1 MITRNEKFKIL
12 LLGAGGLMGSS
23 VAIDL
28 SSKNHT
34 LYAPNKTECNL
45 LNLENLKS
53 IILNFSPTHIINCA
67 GYTNVDA
74 AEKKEN
80 SKNLFEIN
88 VELVKFL
95 SAISLSKKISLY
107 HISTASVFNSKKI
120 ELIPNDHNRNPV
132 NNYNI
137 SKVKSELIVESY
149 LRDGAKIYT
158 FRPYWLY
165 GIRKDSFINHL
176 LRAVAENKKM
186 QIVADQYGQPTFVE
200 EVSKMIIKILEEQV
214 VEPGFYP
221 ATSKGITNRIDW
233 AKTVFTYFGADHN
246 LIEPVNSSD
255 YDALARRPFNCALDH
270 DELTKNQI
278 FMTEWDKSIL
288 KYLEKY
294 YPKNKL

>member
-1 MITRNEKFKIL
+1 MRTRNEKFKIL
-12 LLGAGGLMGSS
+12 LLGADGLLGNAL
-23 VAIDL
+23 AIDL
-28 SSKNHT
+28 GSKNYT
-34 LYAPNKTECNL
+34 LYTPNKSECNL
-45 LNLENLKS
+45 LNLENLENTV
-53 IILNFSPTHIINCA
+53 LNFSPTHIINCA

-80 SKNLFEIN
+80 SENLFKIN
-88 VELVKFL
+88 VELVEFL
-95 SAISLSKKISLY
+95 SATSLSKKISLY
-107 HISTASVFNSKKI
+107 HISTASVFRSKKI

-137 SKVKSELIVESY
+137 SKAKSELIVESY
-149 LRDGAKIYT
+149 LRKGAKIYT

-165 GIRKDSFINHL
+165 GIRKDNFMNHL
-176 LRAVAENKKM
+176 LRAVSENNKI

-214 VEPGFYP
+214 VKPGFYP
-221 ATSKGITNRIDW
+221 ATANGITNRIDW
-233 AKTVFTYFGADHN
+233 AKTVFTYFGARHN

-255 YDALARRPFNCALDH
+255 YTALAKRPFNCALDH
-270 DELTKNQI
+270 GELTKNQI
-278 FMTEWDKSIL
+278 FMTDWDKSVL